1 MIYVISDIHGCY
13 QSYIKMLEK
22 LKVKDADTVYV
33 LGDVIDRGRDGIKVL
48 QDMMMRPNIIPIL
61 GNHEYMAAHALD
73 SLADA
78 ARAEAEMPTPELKR
92 KLAKWISDSG
102 AATLHAYRKLTP
114 SGRAQIL
121 EYLSE
126 FSLYEEVRAGGK
138 DYILMHAAP
147 TDKGRALSDYSPEE
161 LLFTHTLPESHPFPG
176 KILVTGHTSTF
187 LLGDEHRGKIV
198 ISEAGDHIC
207 LDAGAGYGENLAAI
221 CLNTGWQYY
230 VSTKDDPALA

>member
-13 QSYIKMLEK
+13 QSYLKMLEK
-22 LKVKDADTVYV
+22 LKVKDSDTVYV

-92 KLAKWISDSG
+92 RLAKWISDSG
-102 AATLHAYRKLTP
+102 AATLHAYRKLTS

-121 EYLSE
+121 DYLSE
-126 FSLYEEVRAGGK
+126 FSLYEEVHTGGK

-147 TDKGRALSDYSPEE
+147 TDKGRALSEYTPEE
-161 LLFTHTLPESHPFPG
+161 LLFTHTLPEEHPFPG
-176 KILVTGHTSTF
+176 KVLVTGHTPTF
-187 LLGDEHRGKIV
+187 LLGDEYRGKIV
-198 ISEAGDHIC
+198 VSETGDHIC

-230 VSTKDDPALA
+230 VSTKDDLAL